1 MVLLLLAQGAGTA
14 QANPTLG
21 PTAPSL
27 AGPVPPGAPAAP
39 AGAAST
45 PAPRRPSCGFRRVLA
60 VLGAVAAY
68 CSSALAGA
76 TALPAA
82 PDLPAPGP
90 LDELCPNPDPAPAWA
105 ALVPPAACPAVLE
118 EAIVLAL
125 YHPVAG
131 DRWRHFNYEV
141 ARTGAERIEILG
153 ERPDLSTI
161 APDGELLVGAH
172 GHAGHFSDRQAIIPI
187 GSVLEA
193 LTDPRWGLPLGFHGR
208 IRLMACQAGRTP
220 FAPVPRS
227 LLEDLRTGLVRSGA
241 SEACAREVA
250 DAVAAQRRMSRS
262 LESDIE
268 ARLAR
273 DAGSHP
279 SPGRQPVD
287 RVMGLFRATIGQIL
301 RHRNPDALVDQV
313 AAGLAAAGYTGIEVS
328 APTGDMISFAHK
340 GAFILEV
347 TLPGIE
353 HDRLRN
359 VIRDLTRFYYGSID
373 GSARDRLAAMGV
385 DPAFEGV
392 GIPPDPEPCRPSAQP
407 EPHGAD
413 LIAYV
418 PRWLDCYGAYSEFV
432 HASLLAMNLTEAIGQ
447 AKAFHAQAEGYA
459 RVLVGG
465 PGHPIDDFRT
475 P

>member
-1 MVLLLLAQGAGTA
+1 
-14 QANPTLG
+14 
-21 PTAPSL
+21 
-27 AGPVPPGAPAAP
+27 
-39 AGAAST
+39 
-45 PAPRRPSCGFRRVLA
+45 
-60 VLGAVAAY
+60 
-68 CSSALAGA
+68 
-76 TALPAA
+76 
-82 PDLPAPGP
+82 
-90 LDELCPNPDPAPAWA
+90 
-105 ALVPPAACPAVLE
+105 
-118 EAIVLAL
+118 
-125 YHPVAG
+125 
-131 DRWRHFNYEV
+131 
-141 ARTGAERIEILG
+141 
-153 ERPDLSTI
+153 
-161 APDGELLVGAH
+161 
-172 GHAGHFSDRQAIIPI
+172 
-187 GSVLEA
+187 
-193 LTDPRWGLPLGFHGR
+193 
-208 IRLMACQAGRTP
+208 
-220 FAPVPRS
+220 
-227 LLEDLRTGLVRSGA
+227 
-241 SEACAREVA
+241 
-250 DAVAAQRRMSRS
+250 
-262 LESDIE
+262 
-268 ARLAR
+268 
-273 DAGSHP
+273 
-279 SPGRQPVD
+279 
-287 RVMGLFRATIGQIL
+287 MGLFRATIGQIL